1 MIKSGRNQIRELCTE
16 QSFQRGM
23 RYFEE
28 GRVKITEASSFT
40 DSRDCD
46 RNGQLPGRDRSG

>member
-1 MIKSGRNQIRELCTE
+1 MIKSGQNQIRELCTE
-16 QSFQRGM
+16 QSFQRGL

-28 GRVKITEASSFT
+28 GRVKITGSIIVT

-46 RNGQLPGRDRSG
+46 RNG